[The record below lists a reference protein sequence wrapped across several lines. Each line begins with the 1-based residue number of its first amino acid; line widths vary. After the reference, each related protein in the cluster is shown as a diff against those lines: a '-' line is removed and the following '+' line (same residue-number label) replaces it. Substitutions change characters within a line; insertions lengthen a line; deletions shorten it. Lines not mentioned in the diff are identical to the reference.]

1 MDSPSSDEL
10 SILYYH
16 EDMRQF
22 SVAPGITA
30 HINNMDDHAL
40 AVSYTMLELKV
51 QLICRKMAM
60 PSEADRRLG
69 LDTQMCL
76 KLANIAPVLSA
87 LALLDMGRLDSHT
100 AVDVI
105 KVAKIKSSYTPGET
119 ATSDVLP
126 MASIVTDRDLLQVDF
141 NSIKNGGRVSVSEF
155 SPATAAMYFLCLFLL
170 EQYRFLDVH
179 EVYHFAQEEG
189 ILGICRLRPF
199 ARAQCDSTSAS
210 AREVEGHDCA
220 ICQIDRIGDAEW
232 IYDLPCR
239 HQFHKGCLV
248 KWLIELEQPGC
259 PLCRDVIAQE
269 MLDKL
274 SL

>member
-1 MDSPSSDEL
+1 MDSPFSDDEL

-16 EDMRQF
+16 EDMRQI

-40 AVSYTMLELKV
+40 AVSFAMLELKV

-60 PSEADRRLG
+60 PSESDRR
-69 LDTQMCL
+69 
-76 KLANIAPVLSA
+76 A
-87 LALLDMGRLDSHT
+87 LALLDMGRLDTHT

-105 KVAKIKSSYTPGET
+105 KVAKVKANYTLGET
-119 ATSDVLP
+119 AISDVLP
-126 MASIVTDRDLLQVDF
+126 MASLVT
-141 NSIKNGGRVSVSEF
+141 IKTGGRVSVCEF

-274 SL
+274 SI

>member
-1 MDSPSSDEL
+1 MDSPFSDDEL

-16 EDMRQF
+16 EDMRQI

-40 AVSYTMLELKV
+40 AVSFAMLELKV
-51 QLICRKMAM
+51 QLICMKMAM
-60 PSEADRRLG
+60 PSESDRRLG
-69 LDTQMCL
+69 LDAQICL
-76 KLANIAPVLSA
+76 KFANIAPVLSA
-87 LALLDMGRLDSHT
+87 LALNDMGRLDTHT

-105 KVAKIKSSYTPGET
+105 KVAKVKANYTLGET
-119 ATSDVLP
+119 AISDVLP
-126 MASIVTDRDLLQVDF
+126 MAALVT
-141 NSIKNGGRVSVSEF
+141 IKNGGRVSVSEF

-259 PLCRDVIAQE
+259 PLCRDMIAQE

-274 SL
+274 SI

>member
-1 MDSPSSDEL
+1 MIIRPNLLVVLTAVTMSNLPCKIASPTVQNSSKMDSPSSDEL

-126 MASIVTDRDLLQVDF
+126 MASIVTWAL
-141 NSIKNGGRVSVSEF
+141 
-155 SPATAAMYFLCLFLL
+155 
-170 EQYRFLDVH
+170 
-179 EVYHFAQEEG
+179 
-189 ILGICRLRPF
+189 
-199 ARAQCDSTSAS
+199 
-210 AREVEGHDCA
+210 
-220 ICQIDRIGDAEW
+220 
-232 IYDLPCR
+232 
-239 HQFHKGCLV
+239 
-248 KWLIELEQPGC
+248 
-259 PLCRDVIAQE
+259 
-269 MLDKL
+269 
-274 SL
+274 